1 MKDDRIYLSHIRDAI
16 IQILDYTAG
25 GYGEFQ
31 KDRKGQDAAIRNF
44 EIIGEAVKRLSQELR
59 MQHADIPWKKIAGL
73 RDELI
78 HEYFGVDLKIVWN
91 IVENELSRLKAKV
104 DLLLKG

>member
-16 IQILDYTAG
+16 HQILDYTAG
-25 GYGEFQ
+25 GYEEFR
-31 KDRKGQDAAIRNF
+31 KDRKGQDAVIRNF
-44 EIIGEAVKRLSQELR
+44 EIIGEAVKRLSQGVR
-59 MQHADIPWKKIAGL
+59 TQNDDIPWKKIAGL

-91 IVENELSRLKAKV
+91 IVENELPRLRDKV
-104 DLLLKG
+104 DLLLKR